1 MRHWLAIGVMLAVA
15 ATAATAQVA
24 PRDSVVTARY
34 YARRDFGSEA
44 QFNPLTQI
52 VNEGYDILRTR
63 FEDRHVFSRDYATGV
78 RNVAR
83 SLWHFDRTYRF
94 YGVANAARNEWL
106 PVTTPRS
113 AGGGAWVPNYE
124 YHLLGAGMISVRM
137 EEWFEQHDMPHPALL
152 SAATLMAS
160 HVLNEVVENG
170 AQRSLNE
177 DAVTDLMIFDPAG
190 LLLWRLDAVQR
201 FFSGP
206 VQMTNW
212 PGQPSIDVVHHTL
225 ENAGQQYILRAPI
238 PFVRDWSV
246 FYDFGMST
254 LLGLSRRGA
263 QGSAWSGG
271 LGLDAVDNPVVDDR
285 TGAKTATL
293 AFKGGLFYDRDGS
306 LLFSILAG
314 SRRGVAR
321 LTINFYP
328 GMLNVAGTHPGFWF
342 QIPDHGAARFGIA
355 TRLGIGLGG

>member
-1 MRHWLAIGVMLAVA
+1 MLSAVRAVMH
-15 ATAATAQVA
+15 AQ
-24 PRDSVVTARY
+24 VTARDSAVSARY
-34 YARRDFGSEA
+34 YGSRDFGSEA

-63 FEDRHVFSRDYATGV
+63 FEDRHIFSRDYATGI

-83 SLWHFDRTYRF
+83 SVWHADATYRF
-94 YGVANAARNEWL
+94 YGVPNAVRNEWL
-106 PVTTPRS
+106 PLTTQRS
-113 AGGGAWVPNYE
+113 TGGGAWVPNYE
-124 YHLLGAGMISVRM
+124 YHLLGAGMVSVRM
-137 EEWFEQHDMPHPALL
+137 EEWFEQHGIPHPALL
-152 SAATLMAS
+152 SATTLMAS

-170 AQRSLNE
+170 AQRSWNE
-177 DAVTDLMIFDPAG
+177 DAVTDLLIFDPAG
-190 LLLWRLDAVQR
+190 LLLWRLGAVQR

-212 PGQPSIDVVHHTL
+212 PGQASIDVAHHTL
-225 ENAGQQYILRAPI
+225 ENAGQQYVLRAPI
-238 PFVRDWSV
+238 PFIRAWSV

-263 QGSAWSGG
+263 DGSAWSGG
-271 LGLDAVDNPVVDDR
+271 VGLDAVDNPVVDER

-314 SRRGVAR
+314 SRRDVAR
-321 LTINFYP
+321 MTINVYP
-328 GMLNVAGTHPGFWF
+328 GTLSVGGMRPGFWF
-342 QIPDHGAARFGIA
+342 QLPDRGALRFGIA
-355 TRLGIGLGG
+355 TRLGIGAGG